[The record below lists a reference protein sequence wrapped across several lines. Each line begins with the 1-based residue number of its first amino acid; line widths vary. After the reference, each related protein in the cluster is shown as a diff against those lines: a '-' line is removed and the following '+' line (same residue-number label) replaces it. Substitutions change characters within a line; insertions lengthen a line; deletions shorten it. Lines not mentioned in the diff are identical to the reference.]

1 MRKSNHLYT
10 GKFISNNRKTQQS
23 KFLDVSCKN
32 LITNNTYLSYS
43 FIDNQLQI
51 MMIAVKIFIGI
62 TAFQF
67 FLASMACIPGLRTSR
82 GDLRGDGKKT
92 IVKSSLFKG
101 LLNNQNCNEIFND
114 NLILF
119 LIFSAYDIQS
129 NKYPTTL

>member
-1 MRKSNHLYT
+1 MP
-10 GKFISNNRKTQQS
+10 S
-23 KFLDVSCKN
+23 KFTEVRNFIWCVSRIISTQVSLVVTVEKLNKASLLDVSCKN
-32 LITNNTYLSYS
+32 LIANNTYLSYS

-67 FLASMACIPGLRTSR
+67 FLPSMACIPGLRTSR

-101 LLNNQNCNEIFND
+101 
-114 NLILF
+114 
-119 LIFSAYDIQS
+119 
-129 NKYPTTL
+129 